1 MHKTPVAISFKERY
15 YKRTVKNAIIVQT
28 LSPQSTI
35 NSLPIPQKSVAF
47 LKNPLE
53 RPELEP
59 SLNHPMMTEPQ
70 SVIPVNSVW
79 EKHLPFSWK
88 PEEVTVT
95 ETKNDPPLTDGV
107 PLVPTQNKN
116 VLATPVR
123 RKLPDEI
130 KAIFETNSSNFVA
143 YAKNGVQE
151 KTKVMD
157 EWDKALLLGEYPPAV
172 LERQK
177 PKRVS
182 FVLPPS
188 LVPQKSSLQESGTAF
203 SSRVMDEEVASPVP
217 PQINPQTVT
226 TPRIQIKP
234 VSAAPSIPKKPQ
246 NILGDT
252 VKEVVPKKE
261 GASLFTSAIPI
272 KPKQPP
278 ASTTLP
284 TNDFPPPVIP
294 KAPLPSSG
302 SPVLT
307 VPLSPKIEVSR
318 GSVAPAN
325 SSVPPPPNMSE
336 TLVEKIIEGQMR
348 GVFENAPPLLQKE
361 LEKTTVREIM
371 SAAGEKGGG
380 GNIENEV
387 WKKRLRE
394 YLTKLHEQAVSVF
407 PDISVANPTE
417 GELVLDYVKRVY
429 PILLKAQVMKQ

>member
-1 MHKTPVAISFKERY
+1 VHKTPVAISFKERY
-15 YKRTVKNAIIVQT
+15 YKHTVKNAIIVQT
-28 LSPQSTI
+28 FSPQSTI

-59 SLNHPMMTEPQ
+59 SPNHPMMVEPQ
-70 SVIPVNSVW
+70 SVTPVNSVW

-88 PEEVTVT
+88 TGAVAEIQ
-95 ETKNDPPLTDGV
+95 NDPPLTDTA
-107 PLVPTQNKN
+107 PLVSAQNKN
-116 VLATPVR
+116 VLATPTR

-151 KTKVMD
+151 KTKIMD
-157 EWDKALLLGEYPPAV
+157 EWDKALLLGEYPAAA

-182 FVLPPS
+182 FISPLS
-188 LVPQKSSLQESGTAF
+188 LVPQKSSLQESGTTF
-203 SSRVMDEEVASPVP
+203 PSRVMDDGVASPVP
-217 PQINPQTVT
+217 PRTVT
-226 TPRIQIKP
+226 TPVIQIKP
-234 VSAAPSIPKKPQ
+234 VSAVPNIPKKPQ
-246 NILGDT
+246 NILGGT
-252 VKEVVPKKE
+252 AKEVVPKKE
-261 GASLFTSAIPI
+261 GVLIFTSAIPT

-278 ASTTLP
+278 ADTTLP
-284 TNDFPPPVIP
+284 ANDFSPSIIP

-302 SPVLT
+302 SPVLA
-307 VPLSPKIEVSR
+307 VPLSPKVEVSR
-318 GSVAPAN
+318 GNIAPAN
-325 SSVPPPPNMSE
+325 SSIPPPPNMSE

-361 LEKTTVREIM
+361 LEKTAVREIM
-371 SAAGEKGGG
+371 SAADEKGGG

-407 PDISVANPTE
+407 SDIGVVNPTE